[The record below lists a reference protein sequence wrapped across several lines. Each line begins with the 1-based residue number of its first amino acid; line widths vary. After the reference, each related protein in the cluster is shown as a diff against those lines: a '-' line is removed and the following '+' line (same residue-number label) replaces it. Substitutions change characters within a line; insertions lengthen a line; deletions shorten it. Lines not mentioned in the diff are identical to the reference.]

1 MLDGLAYTAQLH
13 HPARQDTHHEMT
25 YLNVPKVASR
35 WGSPDFADLFF
46 EAISHQIWEFPLSA
60 ICTTGAPSTDEQP
73 ECSDLRYELLE
84 PRTLRGSFAYAF
96 TEETNIGCSDQHY
109 TDRVRG
115 RFYFTYDLHTGV
127 MSVQVPQTQGEY
139 DPEEF

>member
-1 MLDGLAYTAQLH
+1 MHLAN
-13 HPARQDTHHEMT
+13 AR
-25 YLNVPKVASR
+25 PK
-35 WGSPDFADLFF
+35 WNSPDFADHFLK
-46 EAISHQIWEFPLSA
+46 AIAERSADLPLSA
-60 ICTTGAPSTDEQP
+60 VCTTGAPSTDEKP
-73 ECSDLRYELLE
+73 ECSDLRHELVE
-84 PRTLRGSFAYAF
+84 PHTLRGSFAYAF

-115 RFYFTYDLHTGV
+115 RFYFTYDLQTGV